1 MSEETEKQ
9 PIIQDDELIFAAE
22 GDDELIF
29 AAEGDDE
36 LIFTPEDDDEF
47 IANDIGE
54 EQLIVA
60 YNQDLTIISR
70 DSWKIIIVD
79 DEIEIHNITKLAL
92 NDFNFGGKPLT
103 FISAYSGE
111 EAKELIKEHPD
122 TSLILLDVVMEN
134 DDAGLEVVKYIRNVL
149 GNLLVRIILRTGQP
163 GQAPEDVVIIH
174 YDINDYKTKTE
185 LTTRKLFTTIVTAL
199 RAFRTL
205 IRLEESRRELAQVA
219 AAAARFVPRQFLSF
233 LHKESINDAKLGDSV
248 QATMTI
254 LFADIRS
261 FTNLSETL
269 SPQENFDFINSYL
282 RQVGPIIRQHNGFI
296 DKYIGDAVMALFPE
310 TADDAIK
317 AAIDMQK
324 QVAIYNQ
331 HRKNSGYQPITI
343 GIGVH
348 SGSMMLGIIG
358 EEERLESTVIADA
371 VNLASRLEGLTKLY
385 GAGIITSVKTLSQL
399 EDPQKYSCRFLDRVR
414 VKGKQDPVAVFE
426 IYDGDS
432 ESLQTL
438 KNQTHTDFEHGIWLY
453 YQQNFLEA
461 QQRFERVLQVNYQDL
476 AARLYLER
484 CEVSQKTGL
493 PLKWEGI
500 DILRR
505 KG

>member
-1 MSEETEKQ
+1 MQKETKKK
-9 PIIQDDELIFAAE
+9 PIIENDDQLIFADEDDSELILMEEDDELIV
-22 GDDELIF
+22 
-29 AAEGDDE
+29 
-36 LIFTPEDDDEF
+36 TYPENSSSTKE
-47 IANDIGE
+47 
-54 EQLIVA
+54 
-60 YNQDLTIISR
+60 
-70 DSWKIIIVD
+70 DSWKVLIVD
-79 DEIEIHNITKLAL
+79 DEIEIHNVTKLAL
-92 NDFNFGGKPLT
+92 NEFTFGGKTLT

-111 EAKELIKEHPD
+111 EAKKLTKQHPD
-122 TSLILLDVVMEN
+122 IALILLDVVMES

-149 GNLLVRIILRTGQP
+149 GNFLVRIILRTGQP
-163 GQAPEDVVIIH
+163 EQAPEDVVIIH
-174 YDINDYKTKTE
+174 YDINDYKIKTE
-185 LTTRKLFTTIVTAL
+185 LTTRKLFTAIVSAL
-199 RAFRTL
+199 RSFRTL
-205 IRLEESRRELAQVA
+205 TRLEDSRRELTQVA
-219 AAAARFVPRQFLSF
+219 AAAARFVPRQFLHF
-233 LHKESINDAKLGDSV
+233 LHKESINDVKLGDSV

-261 FTNLSETL
+261 FTSISETL

-282 RQVGPIIRQHNGFI
+282 HQVGSVIRQHNGFI

-310 TADDAIK
+310 TADDAIR
-317 AAIDMQK
+317 AAIEMQK
-324 QVAIYNQ
+324 QVVIYNQ
-331 HRKNSGYQPITI
+331 QRQNSGYQPITI

-399 EDPQKYSCRFLDRVR
+399 DDPQKYTCRFLDRVR

-432 ESLQTL
+432 VSLQKH

-453 YQQNFLEA
+453 YQQNFTEA
-461 QQRFERVLQVNYQDL
+461 QQRFERVLQVNDQDL
-476 AARLYLER
+476 AARLYLHR

-500 DILRR
+500 DVLRR
-505 KG
+505 KT